1 MCHVSPGA
9 SSPVILVLRRHLPTY
24 GSLGLYRLVTT
35 PSSCFLDS
43 FLALAVAGAST
54 ADACARIAAR
64 TALGRKCGAAQGDAG
79 DALATTAE
87 EDGKDETAAAM
98 TVAMA
103 ASSYAATRLGGAEWR
118 RPDRDALALAGD
130 DDARRQ
136 AGARMSGRRRRKV
149 DEEQVVVEG
158 NRSTHLNS
166 GRSITLY
173 YYSFLCS
180 MFLRATGPT
189 CSPSFFLLLPFLS
202 SLFFRFQ
209 IKEAVNI
216 KDIAGELQLYKEI
229 TPS

>member
-1 MCHVSPGA
+1 VEE
-9 SSPVILVLRRHLPTY
+9 
-24 GSLGLYRLVTT
+24 
-35 PSSCFLDS
+35 
-43 FLALAVAGAST
+43 AGPE
-54 ADACARIAAR
+54 
-64 TALGRKCGAAQGDAG
+64 
-79 DALATTAE
+79 AE
-87 EDGKDETAAAM
+87 TN
-98 TVAMA
+98 
-103 ASSYAATRLGGAEWR
+103 
-118 RPDRDALALAGD
+118 ALALAGD

>member
-1 MCHVSPGA
+1 
-9 SSPVILVLRRHLPTY
+9 
-24 GSLGLYRLVTT
+24 
-35 PSSCFLDS
+35 
-43 FLALAVAGAST
+43 
-54 ADACARIAAR
+54 
-64 TALGRKCGAAQGDAG
+64 
-79 DALATTAE
+79 
-87 EDGKDETAAAM
+87 M

-103 ASSYAATRLGGAEWR
+103 ASSYAATRLGGRGVEEAGPEAETN
-118 RPDRDALALAGD
+118 ALALAGD

-136 AGARMSGRRRRKV
+136 AGARMSLRRRRKV

-189 CSPSFFLLLPFLS
+189 CSPSFFLLLRFLS

-216 KDIAGELQLYKEI
+216 KDIAGSSSFTKKLLQASNKQGTKKQKYSTDDRNLLREK
-229 TPS
+229 